1 MEMTATATATE
12 LEPVST
18 ANQVRGR
25 YLYAIIDGGGDRE
38 ALGFEGVDGAE
49 VYSMGDGLVSAV
61 VSDLPDRKVRPERRK
76 LAAHH
81 DVLKKLMA
89 DRTVLPMAFGLIAD
103 GPESVR
109 RILRLNAPA
118 FEDQIR
124 RLKGKVEMGL
134 RVAWDVPNIFEYAL
148 KIHPELLEL
157 RDHIFRGGREPS
169 QDDKIEVGRTFERLM
184 TEEREAHGERV
195 AAILGPH
202 CAEIKMN
209 KVRNDR
215 EVLNLAALVERDRM
229 KDFEAG
235 VIEAARDFDHH
246 FAFDFNG
253 PWPPHNFVEIELRI
267 S

>member
-1 MEMTATATATE
+1 MEMTAT
-12 LEPVST
+12 EPVST
-18 ANQVRGR
+18 ASQVRGR

-38 ALGFEGVDGAE
+38 PLGFDGVDGAE
-49 VYSMGDGLVSAV
+49 VYSMGNGLISAV

-81 DVLKKLMA
+81 EVLKKLMA

-103 GPESVR
+103 GPDSVR
-109 RILRLNAPA
+109 RILRLNANT
-118 FEDQIR
+118 FDEQIS

-169 QDDKIEVGRTFERLM
+169 QDDKIEVGRTFDRLM
-184 TEEREAHGERV
+184 TEEREDHTERV
-195 AAILGPH
+195 TSVLAAH
-202 CAEIKMN
+202 CSEIKMN

-215 EVLNLAALVERDRM
+215 EVLNLAALVDRDKM
-229 KDFEAG
+229 KDFESG
-235 VIEAARDFDHH
+235 VIEAARSFDNN
-246 FAFDFNG
+246 FSFDFNG

>member
-1 MEMTATATATE
+1 MEMTTTE
-12 LEPVST
+12 TEPVSK
-18 ANQVRGR
+18 ASQVRGR
-25 YLYAIIDGGGDRE
+25 YLYAIVDGGGDRE
-38 ALGFEGVDGAE
+38 ALGLEGVDGAE
-49 VYSMGDGLVSAV
+49 VYSMGDGRLSAV

-81 DVLKKLMA
+81 EVLKRLMA

-109 RILRLNAPA
+109 RILRLNASV
-118 FEDQIR
+118 FDEQIR

-148 KIHPELLEL
+148 KISPELAEL

-169 QDDKIEVGRTFERLM
+169 QDDKIEVGRTFDRLM

-195 AAILGPH
+195 TEVLSAH
-202 CAEIKMN
+202 CAEIRSN
-209 KVRNDR
+209 KIRNDR
-215 EVLNLAALVERDRM
+215 EVINLACLVDRDKM

-235 VIEAARDFDHH
+235 VIEAARSFDNH
-246 FAFDFNG
+246 FSFDFNG

>member
-1 MEMTATATATE
+1 MEMTATERVATT
-12 LEPVST
+12 S
-18 ANQVRGR
+18 QVRGR
-25 YLYAIIDGGGDRE
+25 YLYAIIDGGGERE
-38 ALGFEGVDGAE
+38 ALGFDGVDGAE
-49 VYSMGDGLVSAV
+49 VYSMGDGQISAV

-81 DVLKKLMA
+81 EVLKKLMT

-109 RILRLNAPA
+109 RILKLNSRV
-118 FEDQIR
+118 FGEQIR

-169 QDDKIEVGRTFERLM
+169 QDDKIEVGRTFDRLM
-184 TEEREAHGERV
+184 TEEREAHVERV
-195 AAILGPH
+195 STVLAVH
-202 CAEIKMN
+202 CAEIKSN

-215 EVLNLAALVERDRM
+215 EVLNLAALVDRDKM

-235 VIEAARDFDHH
+235 VIEAARSFDNH

>member
-1 MEMTATATATE
+1 MEMTATE
-12 LEPVST
+12 RVST
-18 ANQVRGR
+18 ASQVRGR
-25 YLYAIIDGGGDRE
+25 YLYAIVDGGLDHE
-38 ALGFEGVDGAE
+38 DLGFEGVDGSE
-49 VYSMGDGLVSAV
+49 VYAMGDGRVSAV

-81 DVLKKLMA
+81 EVLKKLMA
-89 DRTVLPMAFGLIAD
+89 TRTVLPMAFGLIAD

-109 RILRLNAPA
+109 RILRLNAMA
-118 FEDQIR
+118 FDEQIE

-148 KIHPELLEL
+148 KIHPELAEL

-169 QDDKIEVGRTFERLM
+169 QDDKIEVGRTFDRLM

-195 AAILGPH
+195 AGVLSAH
-202 CAEIKMN
+202 CSEIKAN

-215 EVLNLAALVERDRM
+215 EVLNLACLVDRDKM

-235 VIEAARDFDHH
+235 VIEAARSFDHH